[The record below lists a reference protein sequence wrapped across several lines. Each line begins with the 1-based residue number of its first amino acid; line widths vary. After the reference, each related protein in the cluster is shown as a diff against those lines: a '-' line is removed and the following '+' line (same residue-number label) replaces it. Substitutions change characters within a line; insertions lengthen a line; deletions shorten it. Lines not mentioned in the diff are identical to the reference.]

1 MQAGFV
7 QSVNGV
13 SDSIPVKQESSQ
25 FFYTPPET
33 KVRVELSFTRNLG
46 NYESIKIGVGIED
59 IVRYGENANSATERV
74 YKFVEQKLIEKTN
87 EIEEELK
94 GGK

>member
-1 MQAGFV
+1 MKPGFV

-13 SDSIPVKQESSQ
+13 SDPVQVQQESSEVI
-25 FFYTPPET
+25 YYPSET
-33 KVRVELSFTRNLG
+33 KIKVDLSFTRNLG
-46 NYESIKIGVGIED
+46 NYESIKIGIGVED
-59 IVRYGENANSATERV
+59 IVRHGENANTATERV
-74 YKFVEQKLIEKTN
+74 YKFVESKLIEKTN